1 MVLVSA
7 YKNLKKRDP
16 GFSHRTFAPLR
27 AVGLAVEL
35 GWALAKDLGFPSVKA
50 PDLSQV
56 EVFGRNFGD
65 LLVNGAPSGGCK
77 LQLQPGDADLAL
89 SVLRRQ
95 RALLTDLGFNV
106 WCTIMNRRYR

>member
-77 LQLQPGDADLAL
+77 LQLQPGHR
-89 SVLRRQ
+89 VLPSKEKSETQLRS
-95 RALLTDLGFNV
+95 
-106 WCTIMNRRYR
+106 YRSSSKHNY

>member
-1 MVLVSA
+1 MAQDGSCHKL
-7 YKNLKKRDP
+7 LKKRDP
-16 GFSHRTFAPLR
+16 GFPLRSFAPLR

-35 GWALAKDLGFPSVKA
+35 GWALAKDLGFPSVTA
-50 PDLSQV
+50 GNLSQV

-65 LLVNGAPSGGCK
+65 LLVNGAPSGGCQLK
-77 LQLQPGDADLAL
+77 LLERDADLAL

-106 WCTIMNRRYR
+106 WYTIMNGRY